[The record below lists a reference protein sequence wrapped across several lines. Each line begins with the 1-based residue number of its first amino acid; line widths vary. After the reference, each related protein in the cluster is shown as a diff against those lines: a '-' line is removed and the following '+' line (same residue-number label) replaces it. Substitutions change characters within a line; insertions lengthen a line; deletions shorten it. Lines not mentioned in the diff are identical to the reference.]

1 MSLRLFLCGFLALT
15 AGFARPVLVE
25 TSLPTADVVVAA
37 RVLEPA
43 AGDCTETIQAAID
56 EVAAAG
62 GGVVFLA
69 AGQYRIE
76 GRLVLREGVVLRGD
90 WTAPDAGVKGTVLAL
105 YAGRGEEEGT
115 EIIGMQ
121 RGTGLRELTFWFPEQ
136 DAARPVP
143 YPWVA
148 RTARDLTGNN
158 TTIMNATIVNA
169 WQGVRIGPEWNELHT
184 IRNLHMTALKT
195 GLSIDTVTDIGRLNR
210 VLISP
215 CVWEESGLPGA
226 PGGTARDACRAWQA
240 RAATGVDIGRSDW
253 EYIHDVRI
261 EGLAVGFRF
270 RQGERGTTNAVMVNS
285 QAIDCGT
292 GLLLESLNGIGL
304 ALTGCE
310 LRGRE
315 HGVLAPASFQT
326 VATFHSC
333 HLAGLRAVALEG
345 PGFLSFRNC
354 TFAGTLDANAGQVA
368 CLGGAFAEAEPQIRL
383 GPAVARARL
392 LGNTFAGETRIADET
407 DLADVAVS
415 HAPVPTTN
423 PNLSRY
429 VPAPVR
435 TPPRRALFLVADY
448 GADPEAEDNTP
459 AFARALEAARAAGGG
474 TVYVPAGL
482 YRFAGSLRVP
492 GGVELRGC
500 FDVPHHTVSAG
511 SVLLPR
517 AGRGEEEGT
526 PFLELEA
533 ASGLRGLTVWYPE
546 QNAVEPVPYPW
557 TVRGLG
563 PGCWIEDVTLGN
575 TWQGVDFWTHGS
587 TGHLVRYLAGC
598 AFRRALW
605 VSKSAGPGWVEDLQF
620 NPHYAQRLHPSLP
633 RVPLPPNPSE
643 QIHDFLREHLEGF
656 VFGRCADQRIFA
668 TFLFAAFDG
677 IAFRDDGGGSTA
689 HVLIHGSDTVSR
701 AVALDAADE
710 VEFVA
715 AQLVPLSKWEEG
727 AIVSTPG
734 FAGQARFFNS
744 QVWAGTRTADLDSPG
759 TILIDQM
766 HTLSGDI
773 RQRAGHTV
781 LHAVNL
787 GRDLDPHVAVA
798 GGACELFAC
807 QFRHGPLRWTGE
819 GVRAFANSASLLG
832 AFPRGDLAPGTFAL
846 DWEDE
851 EPPGFV
857 DRISPGGGRRFVTEG
872 TCRPVEYPDALRG
885 GRVVRMTGKTVPGEH
900 GFIYFRLADGPVAIY
915 PDSVL
920 SYAVKPLDAEG
931 AHVAVD
937 AVLDEGRP
945 LRNRGLVDTERRG
958 AHPGGPKGPV
968 GEWTRI
974 RLPIG
979 KLSGRTIQHF
989 MFAYD
994 HRVAAGDTFAVLLD
1008 DLRVESAL
1016 AGLGDWRVAATRG
1029 PEGLALAGSAP
1040 IRHTLDGSNPAAD
1053 SPLYEGPIPPPETG
1067 VREIR
1072 YALQLP
1078 DGTLAPLVFA
1088 HLLEP

>member
-1 MSLRLFLCGFLALT
+1 
-15 AGFARPVLVE
+15 
-25 TSLPTADVVVAA
+25 
-37 RVLEPA
+37 
-43 AGDCTETIQAAID
+43 
-56 EVAAAG
+56 
-62 GGVVFLA
+62 
-69 AGQYRIE
+69 
-76 GRLVLREGVVLRGD
+76 
-90 WTAPDAGVKGTVLAL
+90 
-105 YAGRGEEEGT
+105 
-115 EIIGMQ
+115 
-121 RGTGLRELTFWFPEQ
+121 LTFWFPDQ

-148 RTARDLTGNN
+148 RTTRDVTGNN

-195 GLSIDTVTDIGRLNR
+195 GLSIDTVTDIGRLNQ
-210 VLISP
+210 VLVSP
-215 CVWEESGLPGA
+215 RVWEQSGLPGA
-226 PGGTARDACRAWQA
+226 PEGAARDACRAWQA
-240 RAATGVDIGRSDW
+240 QAATGVDIGRSDW
-253 EYIHDVRI
+253 EYIHEVRL

-285 QAIDCGT
+285 QAIDCGS
-292 GLLLESLNGIGL
+292 GLVLDSLNGIGL
-304 ALTGCE
+304 AFTGCE

-333 HLAGLRAVALEG
+333 QLAGRQAVALEG
-345 PGFLSFRNC
+345 PGLLSFQNC
-354 TFAGTLDANAGQVA
+354 SFAGTLDASAGQVA
-368 CLGGAFAEAEPQIRL
+368 CLGGTFAEAEPQIRL
-383 GPAVARARL
+383 GTAVARARL
-392 LGNTFAGETRIADET
+392 LGNTFAGEPRIVDET

-415 HAPVPTTN
+415 PAPVPAAK
-423 PNLSRY
+423 PDLSRY

-435 TPPRRALFLVADY
+435 TPPRRALFLVTDH
-448 GADPEAEDNTP
+448 GADPEAADNTP
-459 AFARALEAARAAGGG
+459 AFARAFEAARAAGGG

-482 YRFAGSLRVP
+482 YRFQGSLRVP

-511 SVLLPR
+511 SVLLPL
-517 AGRGEEEGT
+517 AGRGEEDGA

-533 ASGLRGLTVWYPE
+533 GAGLRGLTVWYPE
-546 QNAVEPVPYPW
+546 QSLVEPTPYPW

-575 TWQGVDFWTHGS
+575 TWQGVDFGSYDS

-620 NPHYAQRLHPSLP
+620 NPHYALRLHRALP
-633 RVPLPPNPSE
+633 RAPIPPNVGV
-643 QIHDFLREHLEGF
+643 QFHDFLREHLEGF
-656 VFGRCADQRIFA
+656 VFGRCADERIFA

-677 IAFRDDGGGSTA
+677 IAFRDDDGGSTA
-689 HVLIHGSDTVSR
+689 RVFIHGSDTVSR
-701 AVALDAADE
+701 PAALDAATE

-715 AQLVPLSKWEEG
+715 AQLVPLSKWERG

-734 FAGQARFFNS
+734 FTGQARFFNT
-744 QVWAGTRTADLDSPG
+744 QVWAGTCTADLNSPG
-759 TILIDQM
+759 AILIDQM
-766 HTLSGDI
+766 NTLSGGF
-773 RQRAGHTV
+773 QQTAGNTV
-781 LHAVNL
+781 LRAVNL
-787 GRDLDPHVAVA
+787 DRDLAPHVAVA
-798 GGACELFAC
+798 GGTCELFAC

-819 GVRAFANSASLLG
+819 GVRAFASSASLLG
-832 AFPRGDLAPGTFAL
+832 AFPRGELAPGTFAL
-846 DWEDE
+846 DWEDGE
-851 EPPGFV
+851 APGFV
-857 DRISPGGGRRFVTEG
+857 DQLSPGGGRRSVPEA
-872 TCRPVEYPDALRG
+872 TCQPLEQPDAVSGKRA
-885 GRVVRMTGKTVPGEH
+885 VRMAGKTVKGEH
-900 GFIYFRLADGPVAIY
+900 GYIYFKLADGPVAIY

-945 LRNRGLVDTERRG
+945 LRDRGLVDTERRG
-958 AHPGGPKGPV
+958 AHPGGAKGPV

-974 RLPIG
+974 RLPLG

-994 HRVAAGDTFAVLLD
+994 HRVAAEDPFTVLVD

-1016 AGLGDWRVAATRG
+1016 AGLGDWRIAATSDAG
-1029 PEGLALAGSAP
+1029 GLTLAGPAP
-1040 IRHTLDGSNPAAD
+1040 IRYTLDGSNPTAD
-1053 SPLYEGPIPPPETG
+1053 SPLYDKAIPRPETG
-1067 VREIR
+1067 VREVR
-1072 YALQLP
+1072 YAPQFA
-1078 DGTLAPLVFA
+1078 DGTLAPLVFV
-1088 HLLEP
+1088 HLLVP